1 MTEPRRKRK
10 DGDTAMSAILLAVV
24 SDFEPKEGYPKQ
36 ARLLLNVRA
45 YVLFF
50 ATGVYVGGVA
60 VGA

>member
-1 MTEPRRKRK
+1 
-10 DGDTAMSAILLAVV
+10 MSAILLAVV